1 MKINGTGGIDPI
13 KAYTAQLKKA
23 GVKDKTGG
31 QSRGDTFEIS
41 PEAMKIQSYLTR
53 LEKFPEVRD
62 DLVASLKK
70 QIEDGAYYPDSKR
83 IASGILQE
91 RLIDKAGLKI
101 NE

>member
-41 PEAMKIQSYLTR
+41 PEAMKIQTYRDKLAEIPATR
-53 LEKFPEVRD
+53 E
-62 DLVASLKK
+62 DLVASLKQK
-70 QIEDGAYYPDSKR
+70 VQEGTYKPDGSS
-83 IASGILQE
+83 IAEGIIRE
-91 RLIDKAGLKI
+91 RLLDKHV
-101 NE
+101 